1 IAADARKG
9 EKGALDYISLEGH
22 MGQYH
27 DHQSRNEVKK
37 DDALPWFRYV
47 NKAVNDYL
55 VHDDTTPHHPVLR
68 RGVRD
73 RLPQAL
79 HAASSLA
86 RRHQE
91 GSRRS

>member
-1 IAADARKG
+1 
-9 EKGALDYISLEGH
+9 

-55 VHDDTTPHHPVLR
+55 VRDDTTPIILVLR
-68 RGVRD
+68 RGVRA

-79 HAASSLA
+79 HAAPPPA

>member
-1 IAADARKG
+1 
-9 EKGALDYISLEGH
+9 

-55 VHDDTTPHHPVLR
+55 VQR
-68 RGVRD
+68 
-73 RLPQAL
+73 
-79 HAASSLA
+79 
-86 RRHQE
+86 
-91 GSRRS
+91 